1 MALNRTTLDAL
12 HTRGFGP
19 LTVEPDGPRWRAT
32 FAGRHA
38 EIGLDDMAV
47 QVEAVRPSPWPTG
60 ALPADEIDTRIAVAL
75 HTLELTRQEL
85 CTIRPD
91 AGHRSVVVTAW
102 LDATTSTA
110 VDLATAVRNVLALGD
125 LAAQA
130 MGRVANAVDAE
141 VQARAANEEITAS
154 IERARRALLEPAVV
168 PAAPASA
175 SFAPTHIVPPG
186 GLRTWPRPDPTAPQ
200 GGHLAA
206 GTSVRVVER
215 RGDWAHVQLAD
226 ATEGWTD
233 GRTLV

>member
-12 HTRGFGP
+12 HAHGFGP

-38 EIGLDDMAV
+38 EIGLDDVAV
-47 QVEAVRPSPWPTG
+47 QVEAARPTPWPTG

-75 HTLELTRQEL
+75 HTLELTRHEL

-91 AGHRSVVVTAW
+91 AGHRSVVVTTW
-102 LDATTSTA
+102 LDATTATV

-125 LAAQA
+125 LAAQS
-130 MGRVANAVDAE
+130 MGRVANAVDAD

-154 IERARRALLEPAVV
+154 IERARRALLEPAATPV
-168 PAAPASA
+168 AA

-200 GGHLAA
+200 GAPLTA
-206 GTSVRVVER
+206 GTAVRLLER

-226 ATEGWTD
+226 ATEGWID
-233 GRTLV
+233 GRALV